1 LVSDFL
7 TKYIGIC
14 MEEETKA
21 WTEILTKFPL
31 HTIQLH

>member
-1 LVSDFL
+1 MFDGTYWTGEQLVSDFL

-21 WTEILTKFPL
+21 
-31 HTIQLH
+31 